1 MKIITTALAL
11 SMILPAA
18 AIAQGSTTAD
28 ANSQSGASSQVILE
42 GSSYQ
47 RHAPGLGGV
56 SAFTTAPC
64 SIGNGFGIVGPGAGV
79 QWSGGRVD
87 KGCVTR
93 TEAAMLR
100 DLLDMPPSAGRQAA
114 IHHACANSAALRDT
128 LVAMGACVV
137 RGR

>member
-1 MKIITTALAL
+1 MKITIPALAL
-11 SMILPAA
+11 AMILPAA
-18 AIAQGSTTAD
+18 ALAQSKTTAD

-47 RHAPGLGGV
+47 RHAPGMGGV
-56 SAFTTAPC
+56 GTNSTAPC
-64 SIGNGFGIVGPGAGV
+64 VVGYGGGLVIPGGGV
-79 QWSGGRVD
+79 QLSNGKIDRD
-87 KGCVTR
+87 CVTR

-114 IHHACANSAALRDT
+114 LHHACANNERLRET
-128 LVAMGACVV
+128 LVAVGACVV